1 MSKKQGILIG
11 GLLITLLAGCSS
23 HETRKQAIKEFDYL
37 ESSLAKPISAQGTG
51 EIVVDPTYSVP
62 PLGAKALPTYLGKNV
77 DVRAPSQVLTVLEG
91 TRVEEGTDKVTVTF
105 TTRERNHIAKDE
117 VWTLM
122 LNFLA
127 QYNVSP
133 ERLDK
138 IKGELVSNT
147 FVFEQEFGSFW
158 NKTQYRSEEK
168 YKFTLKENNSARSAS
183 LSVELLDFVEYTDG
197 DLSKQPLL
205 AYEKQRYET
214 GMINRLLVFAV
225 AERQRQSQVQQIQ
238 DNAVPLELG
247 FDDNGLPAWISTESY
262 DKVWSKLPLALTA
275 LNFEKESGD
284 KNRGAYT
291 FSFKQPS
298 DDYWR
303 EQGVRG
309 FELEK
314 GDYTFQVGESDTG
327 STIITVFDEDK
338 KPLSVQQVS
347 KMYLSIVDL
356 MQKHMRI
363 ETK

>member
-1 MSKKQGILIG
+1 
-11 GLLITLLAGCSS
+11 
-23 HETRKQAIKEFDYL
+23 
-37 ESSLAKPISAQGTG
+37 
-51 EIVVDPTYSVP
+51 
-62 PLGAKALPTYLGKNV
+62 
-77 DVRAPSQVLTVLEG
+77 
-91 TRVEEGTDKVTVTF
+91 
-105 TTRERNHIAKDE
+105 
-117 VWTLM
+117 
-122 LNFLA
+122 
-127 QYNVSP
+127 
-133 ERLDK
+133 
-138 IKGELVSNT
+138 
-147 FVFEQEFGSFW
+147 
-158 NKTQYRSEEK
+158 
-168 YKFTLKENNSARSAS
+168 
-183 LSVELLDFVEYTDG
+183 
-197 DLSKQPLL
+197 
-205 AYEKQRYET
+205 
-214 GMINRLLVFAV
+214 
-225 AERQRQSQVQQIQ
+225 
-238 DNAVPLELG
+238 
-247 FDDNGLPAWISTESY
+247 
-262 DKVWSKLPLALTA
+262 VWSKLPLALTA